1 MNWIDIVIIGLI
13 CVGVISGAARGF
25 VASITSVACMIIS
38 IVVAKTYYNALAML
52 LLTKTSLKDVLTNYM
67 VEKKLLN
74 GVTSLMP
81 GGNMTTFYSDYFVE
95 DIQTFLSIA
104 IINIISIITI
114 YFVVRIVLYVV
125 EGYVKGATKMP
136 VLNEINKLGG
146 GTIGLIKMVFI
157 LLMVFAVITP
167 TSNIIPWQ
175 GLKDALQTSILAKYL
190 YSYNFILG
198 WIWNSAIELVKR

>member
-38 IVVAKTYYNALAML
+38 IVVAKTYYNTLSML
-52 LLTKTSLKDVLTNYM
+52 LLANTSLKDVLTNYM

>member
-38 IVVAKTYYNALAML
+38 IVVAKTYYNTLSML
-52 LLTKTSLKDVLTNYM
+52 LLANTSLKDVLTNYM

-81 GGNMTTFYSDYFVE
+81 GGNMTTFYSDYFVK

-136 VLNEINKLGG
+136 VLNEVNKLGG
-146 GTIGLIKMVFI
+146 GAVGLVKMVFI
-157 LLMVFAVITP
+157 LLMIFAVITP